1 MLLFCIRSLVDNLC
15 RCMLVCCPMHF
26 VLNLLEKQNGTFSLG
41 VIINAGRINLQHLS
55 PEYLFRR
62 PDIPD
67 SGKQLIKVVA
77 AAEIFQAVI
86 IQHKALFHE
95 LLEDR
100 GRPHAELNTALRLH
114 TIPNRYDN
122 VQIVVFNLPL
132 YLPFAFHLNCC
143 KFCNSCSFV
152 QFALFVNI
160 TDVARNCGL
169 ISLKQICHLVDG
181 KPDRISVK
189 RSFDFCQAVFRCI

>member
-26 VLNLLEKQNGTFSLG
+26 VLILLEKQNGTFSLG
-41 VIINAGRINLQHLS
+41 VIINAGRINLQYLP

-67 SGKQLIKVVA
+67 SGKQFIKVVA

-114 TIPNRYDN
+114 TISKGKGVSALVYQSAYFRINKRL
-122 VQIVVFNLPL
+122 QSKLCLLPGTG
-132 YLPFAFHLNCC
+132 
-143 KFCNSCSFV
+143 S
-152 QFALFVNI
+152 
-160 TDVARNCGL
+160 
-169 ISLKQICHLVDG
+169 
-181 KPDRISVK
+181 
-189 RSFDFCQAVFRCI
+189 